1 MILGV
6 LDDFLDRPAGQKLG
20 ILAGVIV
27 AVAVLDWQYWYG
39 PQARALTEA
48 QGHVTERRLELE
60 NKRAKANARG
70 EAERQL
76 RDLTAEQSSCCLRSL
91 DGWELRSGSG

>member
-1 MILGV
+1 LRA
-6 LDDFLDRPAGQKLG
+6 RPAGHKLG

-39 PQARALTEA
+39 PEARALTEA

-60 NKRAKANARG
+60 NKRVKANARG

-76 RDLTAEQSSCCLRSL
+76 RDLAA
-91 DGWELRSGSG
+91 ELRRAQARLPDQPDSAGLLSRVAPSG